1 MEIMPKAWRPCQ
13 GHGDHAKG
21 IGTMPKAWGSCQ
33 RHGDHA
39 KCMKMTMT
47 MVTMKTL
54 RPQKLGEQ
62 DGQDY
67 FFASREKMQVG
78 TI

>member
-1 MEIMPKAWRPCQ
+1 MILLLMAMIMPV
-13 GHGDHAKG
+13 
-21 IGTMPKAWGSCQ
+21 IMFMTMVAMYMTMTLTKVT
-33 RHGDHA
+33 
-39 KCMKMTMT
+39 MTLTMTMVTMTITMT

>member
-1 MEIMPKAWRPCQ
+1 MMVTHSGLKSLVSRTGRMISLLMPIMMTVIMLPMV
-13 GHGDHAKG
+13 
-21 IGTMPKAWGSCQ
+21 TMI
-33 RHGDHA
+33 
-39 KCMKMTMT
+39 MTMT

-67 FFASREKMQVG
+67 FFASREKMQV
-78 TI
+78 

>member
-1 MEIMPKAWRPCQ
+1 MILLLMPIMMTVIMLPMV
-13 GHGDHAKG
+13 
-21 IGTMPKAWGSCQ
+21 TMI
-33 RHGDHA
+33 
-39 KCMKMTMT
+39 MTMT